1 MFKIHPKVPECM
13 SDEAKAFIMNCF
25 TPNPD
30 DRATASELLMDAFLR
45 SHPRK
50 KPKAV
55 QEPDPKDFLS
65 IGESSVTFAQIPS
78 RPARTCPGVH
88 LTPETWAGLFSA
100 SSSNLVLLCFVAEYQ
115 RSLSVP
121 ISIFVEDIDSPSDS
135 IDLSASL
142 DLRWHV
148 SALKTNDISESPPGS
163 SFLPWVHYS
172 AEEETHIISVFA
184 IVWPDLTSMANH
196 TEVSVRLVQLHPVLK
211 PFFPL

>member
-55 QEPDPKDFLS
+55 QEDPKDFLS
-65 IGESSVTFAQIPS
+65 IGESSVTFAWIPS
-78 RPARTCPGVH
+78 WPTRTC
-88 LTPETWAGLFSA
+88 PETWADFFNVP
-100 SSSNLVLLCFVAEYQ
+100 SSNLVLLCFAAEYQ

-172 AEEETHIISVFA
+172 AEGNHLKSVFA
-184 IVWPDLTSMANH
+184 IIWQDLTSVANH
-196 TEVSVRLVQLHPVLK
+196 TEVSVRLVRLHPVLK
-211 PFFPL
+211 AFFSLQ